1 MARTP
6 LTDSE
11 IAEALASLP
20 GWEHS
25 GGSLTKTFRLA
36 KYLDGLTL
44 ATEIGQMAEQMDHH
58 PMIVI
63 GWKRVT
69 VTFSTHDA
77 GNKVTAWDV
86 KAAAAVES
94 LPAARSAT

>member
-6 LTDSE
+6 LTDTE
-11 IAEALASLP
+11 ITDALASLP

-25 GGSLTKTFRLA
+25 GDSLTKTFKLA

-44 ATEIGQMAEQMDHH
+44 ATEVGQLAEQMDHH
-58 PMIVI
+58 PMMVI

-86 KAAAAVES
+86 KAAAAVEA

>member
-6 LTDSE
+6 LTDAE
-11 IAEALASLP
+11 IATALASLP

-25 GGSLTKTFRLA
+25 GDSLTKTFKLA

-44 ATEIGQMAEQMDHH
+44 ATEVGQLAEQMDHH

-69 VTFSTHDA
+69 ITFSTHDA
-77 GNKVTAWDV
+77 GNKVTEWDV
-86 KAAAAVES
+86 KAAAAVEA
-94 LPAARSAT
+94 LPSARSAI